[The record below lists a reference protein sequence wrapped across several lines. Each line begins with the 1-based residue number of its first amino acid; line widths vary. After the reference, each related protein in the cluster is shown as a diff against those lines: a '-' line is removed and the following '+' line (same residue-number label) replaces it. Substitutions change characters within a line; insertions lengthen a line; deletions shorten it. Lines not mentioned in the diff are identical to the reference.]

1 MSSSPDSSPFVL
13 PRPVRDQFVSVL
25 CSFCRKG
32 STSYRCQVLLDNGD
46 FVLNGERVCG
56 RPFCSDCAEE
66 AGIDGNRTRCPRH
79 LFGDVIDSGVINPPL
94 MSRAPRSSSSSASGV
109 DAAPVDDSNQSVG
122 QSNPAVP
129 SGDASNVETAR
140 NPQQENGRVRSEDDP
155 CLNSQHGANSDPAM
169 SPQNP
174 ELNTNNDASVPTSSS
189 QPTSFN
195 DFEVYAIGQI
205 YEREAFVNEVK
216 CAAHKSGFE
225 VAIRGPRILCS
236 RACRGSDG
244 PKAAAKK
251 AATPVE
257 KKRKKSSHTVG
268 CSWVIRWV
276 KYTPADME
284 NPPPHIRITHICLEH
299 TNGCNPS
306 PQQLRL
312 SKRRSG
318 TYTRNIPLIRLKEAV
333 LLLGAKEKISYSLV
347 RRYLKNFFPPDW
359 VMDSASICNFLVKCR
374 VFKQELESRD
384 DTLSI
389 DQDVPGWI
397 EMANTDPVDFISK
410 ASRVAADML
419 METLNNPSD
428 IWEVEQYLENLKKED
443 AGFDYRISRQCD
455 GRPTGIV
462 WVTSAMRYNYEVGG
476 FCIFLDA
483 MKRQQNNI
491 DWPYISVVVLN
502 NMKKVANACEALT
515 CAERLDGY
523 R

>member
-66 AGIDGNRTRCPRH
+66 AGIDGNQMRCPRH

-109 DAAPVDDSNQSVG
+109 DAAHVDDSNQSVG

-155 CLNSQHGANSDPAM
+155 CLNLQHGANSDPAM

-216 CAAHKSGFE
+216 CAAHKSGF
-225 VAIRGPRILCS
+225 
-236 RACRGSDG
+236 
-244 PKAAAKK
+244 
-251 AATPVE
+251 
-257 KKRKKSSHTVG
+257 
-268 CSWVIRWV
+268 
-276 KYTPADME
+276 
-284 NPPPHIRITHICLEH
+284 
-299 TNGCNPS
+299 
-306 PQQLRL
+306 
-312 SKRRSG
+312 
-318 TYTRNIPLIRLKEAV
+318 
-333 LLLGAKEKISYSLV
+333 
-347 RRYLKNFFPPDW
+347 
-359 VMDSASICNFLVKCR
+359 
-374 VFKQELESRD
+374 
-384 DTLSI
+384 
-389 DQDVPGWI
+389 
-397 EMANTDPVDFISK
+397 
-410 ASRVAADML
+410 
-419 METLNNPSD
+419 
-428 IWEVEQYLENLKKED
+428 
-443 AGFDYRISRQCD
+443 
-455 GRPTGIV
+455 
-462 WVTSAMRYNYEVGG
+462 
-476 FCIFLDA
+476 
-483 MKRQQNNI
+483 
-491 DWPYISVVVLN
+491 
-502 NMKKVANACEALT
+502 
-515 CAERLDGY
+515 
-523 R
+523 